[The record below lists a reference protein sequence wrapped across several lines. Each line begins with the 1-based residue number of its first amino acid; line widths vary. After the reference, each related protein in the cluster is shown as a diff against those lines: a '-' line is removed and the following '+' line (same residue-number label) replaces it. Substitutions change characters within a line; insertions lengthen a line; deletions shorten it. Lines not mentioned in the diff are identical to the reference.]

1 MDRREFLAKAGLLAT
16 WSLVAVSVSSC
27 SDDGSPSGPPADD
40 GSVTGVVTQGGHS
53 HGGTTITEVQLDAGN
68 AVTLTLT
75 GNGHTHTVELS
86 APQVVDIAD
95 GLEVA
100 QNTVADG
107 TGHSH
112 TVTFN

>member
-1 MDRREFLAKAGLLAT
+1 MDRREFLARAGLLAT
-16 WSLVAVSVSSC
+16 WALVPVSLSSC
-27 SDDGSPSGPPADD
+27 SGDDSPSGPGGAD
-40 GSVTGVVTQGGHS
+40 GVTGVVTGGGHS
-53 HGGTTITEVQLDAGN
+53 HSGTTITEVELQAGN

-86 APQVVDIAD
+86 SQQVVDIAD

-100 QNTVADG
+100 KDTNPDA